1 MAQSQVRCGV
11 GSSHFLIEILIAV
24 NASRE
29 IARAKIGKLEKALEV
44 VGECKRLVVEA
55 LKAELD
61 SAKRPPN
68 QRRGRRMSE
77 VHPEVRDT
85 HQVVM
90 RNGPPRQ
97 SLSKK
102 RRIVSNV
109 VRSSKHSS
117 PIPMRTQPR
126 FQRHLQKCRGG
137 RCPHVVSRI
146 VGVESVAD
154 VTQIAASQFRFE
166 TVLATHAASLKQG
179 ESLQLRLCRECV
191 GCLGGRSG
199 GPACG
204 SRGRGQSDRFCG
216 ASAEQVCHSGS
227 HRGRHQKR
235 SGWFDGG
242 GWRCEVFA
250 LTADDLA

>member
-1 MAQSQVRCGV
+1 MQEACCRGAKGGAGFGQATSKSTSRSTNV
-11 GSSHFLIEILIAV
+11 GSS
-24 NASRE
+24 SR
-29 IARAKIGKLEKALEV
+29 G
-44 VGECKRLVVEA
+44 
-55 LKAELD
+55 
-61 SAKRPPN
+61 
-68 QRRGRRMSE
+68 QRHAPSW
-77 VHPEVRDT
+77 
-85 HQVVM
+85 M
-90 RNGPPRQ
+90 RNAPPRQ

-166 TVLATHAASLKQG
+166 TVLSTHAASLKQG

-227 HRGRHQKR
+227 H
-235 SGWFDGG
+235 
-242 GWRCEVFA
+242 
-250 LTADDLA
+250 